1 MRIHVYLREFPP
13 AGDKLIS
20 GMIKAVHGL
29 AAGFVTNG
37 ARVTVLCDGPQ
48 TSVIQ
53 SPSGYDIRCFAH
65 TSMTGSASS
74 LPREMEQY
82 IANCPEPGVF
92 LLNGVFS
99 PNVYLVSRACIRAGI
114 PYIVA
119 PHDPYHPSI
128 FAQNRHLKWPYWYLR
143 ERPMLRQ
150 ARAVQVL
157 DFRHSEW
164 LRAMA
169 VQTPV
174 IEAVNGYAPE
184 DVHPESVLQW
194 RLEGP
199 PKLLYLGRID
209 YHNKGLDVLLDAFS
223 QMLGQT
229 DAQLT
234 LQGPDWGDRGAMIRR
249 AKRLGLGS
257 RVAFRDPD
265 FNKPAALISAE
276 HDIFLLPSRFEGFG
290 LSALEAMLAGRVIL
304 VSDIAGISPHVRASN
319 CGVVISADV
328 SRVKSGLTQLLEMRP
343 KWKEMGLSGRHYAM
357 NHLRWERIAAET
369 LEQYT
374 QVFTPAST
382 RQPALAPVAAPM

>member
-1 MRIHVYLREFPP
+1 
-13 AGDKLIS
+13 
-20 GMIKAVHGL
+20 
-29 AAGFVTNG
+29 
-37 ARVTVLCDGPQ
+37 
-48 TSVIQ
+48 
-53 SPSGYDIRCFAH
+53 
-65 TSMTGSASS
+65 
-74 LPREMEQY
+74 
-82 IANCPEPGVF
+82 
-92 LLNGVFS
+92 
-99 PNVYLVSRACIRAGI
+99 
-114 PYIVA
+114 
-119 PHDPYHPSI
+119 
-128 FAQNRHLKWPYWYLR
+128 LKWPYWYLR

-157 DFRHSEW
+157 DFRHAEW

-382 RQPALAPVAAPM
+382 RQPAPVAAPM